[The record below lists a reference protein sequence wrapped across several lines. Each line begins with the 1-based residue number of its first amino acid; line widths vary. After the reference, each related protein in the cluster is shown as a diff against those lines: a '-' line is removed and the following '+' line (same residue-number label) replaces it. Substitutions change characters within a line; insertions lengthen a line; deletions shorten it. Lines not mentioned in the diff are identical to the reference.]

1 MLQAEAAACAKAQR
15 QKKQST
21 LGNLAKKNM
30 GWSTESRRELN
41 FEGRVTGSL
50 HQARP

>member
-21 LGNLAKKNM
+21 LGNLAKKH
-30 GWSTESRRELN
+30 GLEYREQKGAEL
-41 FEGRVTGSL
+41 
-50 HQARP
+50 